1 MRYADFDKA
10 LENLNIVTRMTQNEL
25 KNQYLRL
32 SKKYH
37 PDMQKGNDKKF
48 KEINEAYKTIQ
59 IYMKNFRF
67 SLDEEEFNRQNP
79 LANRPDDWFK
89 SFNS

>member
-1 MRYADFDKA
+1 MRFEEFQKA
-10 LENLNIVTRMTQNEL
+10 LDSLNIVTRMTQSEL

-37 PDMQKGNDKKF
+37 PDMPDGSEEKF
-48 KEINEAYKTIQ
+48 KEISDAYKIVQ
-59 IYMKNFRF
+59 NYMKSYRF
-67 SLDEEEFNRQNP
+67 SLDEDEFLSQNP
-79 LANRPDDWFK
+79 FSNRPEDWFK

>member
-1 MRYADFDKA
+1 MRYEDFDKA
-10 LENLNIVTRMTQNEL
+10 LESLNIVTRMTQSEL

-37 PDMQKGNDKKF
+37 PDMPDGSDERF
-48 KEINEAYKTIQ
+48 KEISEAYKLIRN
-59 IYMKNFRF
+59 YMRNYRF
-67 SLDEEEFNRQNP
+67 SLDKDEFDSQNP
-79 LANRPDDWFK
+79 LSNRPDDWFK